1 MALGP
6 LNELVLGGIRFY
18 QVKIGTNSVSRC
30 PYVVSCSAFA
40 KQSFTELG
48 FFGLPAFLDR
58 FFYRENPDTFVKYPR
73 YVMPDGVIRYDD
85 AAFHLDSARGRSRD
99 DEHGG
104 VAGRGRPGRS
114 PRRPTR
120 NLPWRRFSP
129 ERTTFLEGFAASLA
143 RERDYYRAISVWKE
157 LRFGAPDPR
166 DRVRY
171 SLSITHAYRASQRYA
186 SALSASPHVLQSEVA
201 TPAQRAEA
209 ELLSGESYLGLKIPF
224 QAEVH
229 LAKGLELSAPCSELA
244 ARAELMLGVA
254 RAEAGD
260 WPRARA
266 YFLRVQNGKSSLAPV
281 GTDFAA
287 QALKA
292 PDMPQRSPLAAAV
305 LSGLLPGLGQAYTG
319 HWVDAGQALF
329 SWGGPSPSP
338 ASRLLLRA
346 RGRPA
351 SAHHHLAAL
360 TSIFHI
366 SNITERIAVL
376 QPATARHQR
385 RRIRDRGSRPSL
397 SVFHSARSS
406 KNRKSSVFTR
416 SAPVSRRNTGSSRM
430 SRDPLRHFV
439 AAPRCASG

>member
-1 MALGP
+1 MTTRPSTWISALGAAAMMST
-6 LNELVLGGIRFY
+6 V
-18 QVKIGTNSVSRC
+18 
-30 PYVVSCSAFA
+30 AW
-40 KQSFTELG
+40 
-48 FFGLPAFLDR
+48 PA
-58 FFYRENPDTFVKYPR
+58 
-73 YVMPDGVIRYDD
+73 
-85 AAFHLDSARGRSRD
+85 AADPPEPKATDPQPALA
-99 DEHGG
+99 
-104 VAGRGRPGRS
+104 AP
-114 PRRPTR
+114 
-120 NLPWRRFSP
+120 SP

-229 LAKGLELSAPCSELA
+229 LTKGLELSAPCSELA

-305 LSGLLPGLGQAYTG
+305 LSGLFPGLGQAYTG

-329 SWGGPSPSP
+329 FVGAFAF
-338 ASRLLLRA
+338 ASFLA
-346 RGRPA
+346 YSYEHEGGRP
-351 SAHHHLAAL
+351 LVL
-360 TSIFHI
+360 TTISLSLTGIFHI
-366 SNITERIAVL
+366 SNIIGAER
-376 QPATARHQR
+376 TARYYNQHQR
-385 RRIRDRGSRPSL
+385 DIYAGGIRDRALALP
-397 SVFHSARSS
+397 
-406 KNRKSSVFTR
+406 
-416 SAPVSRRNTGSSRM
+416 
-430 SRDPLRHFV
+430 
-439 AAPRCASG
+439 